1 MIGSGLKKLA
11 AENGMKVDKGVAY
24 GSLQGYAATMS
35 EGSGWKQIVFT
46 TAIDDPI
53 RRDEFTKA
61 VNEAQIGKTYRVRQ
75 MTQSTHTIVV
85 VFNDTVGTMTKI
97 RDFLTW
103 FMPLLQQ
110 YGANRWNH
118 CIECGCEANSGKWML
133 IEGVACY
140 LHENCA
146 EKAKR
151 DIADDNER
159 RAQEATGSYIK
170 GAVGAFLGS
179 MLGAVVWAVVLMLGY
194 VASLVG
200 LLIGW
205 LSDRGYRLMRGKNGK
220 GKVAILI
227 VSIIL
232 GVVIGTIGAD
242 AIMLAQMIGQ
252 GELPGWAYADIPA
265 LMLAVFAEDAE
276 YRILVLKN
284 IGMGLLFA
292 ALGVYYFVFRTG
304 KEVADAKIVE
314 LK

>member
-35 EGSGWKQIVFT
+35 EGSGWKQITFA
-46 TAIDDPI
+46 TAFADPVQKTAFM
-53 RRDEFTKA
+53 DA
-61 VNEAQIGKTYRVRQ
+61 VNGCNVQKSYRVRNMGIAPRSIQ
-75 MTQSTHTIVV
+75 I
-85 VFNDTVGTMTKI
+85 VFNDTVGTMGKI
-97 RDFLTW
+97 KEFLAW
-103 FMPLLQQ
+103 FIPLLKE
-110 YGANRWNH
+110 YGASAWNV
-118 CIECGCEANSGKWML
+118 CPECGSEVTGGKWML
-133 IEGVACY
+133 IEGIAYY

-151 DIADDNER
+151 DIAHDNER

-227 VSIIL
+227 VSIIF
-232 GVVIGTIGAD
+232 GVVIGTVGAD

>member
-1 MIGSGLKKLA
+1 
-11 AENGMKVDKGVAY
+11 
-24 GSLQGYAATMS
+24 
-35 EGSGWKQIVFT
+35 
-46 TAIDDPI
+46 
-53 RRDEFTKA
+53 
-61 VNEAQIGKTYRVRQ
+61 
-75 MTQSTHTIVV
+75 
-85 VFNDTVGTMTKI
+85 
-97 RDFLTW
+97 
-103 FMPLLQQ
+103 
-110 YGANRWNH
+110 
-118 CIECGCEANSGKWML
+118 
-133 IEGVACY
+133 
-140 LHENCA
+140 
-146 EKAKR
+146 
-151 DIADDNER
+151 
-159 RAQEATGSYIK
+159 
-170 GAVGAFLGS
+170 

-227 VSIIL
+227 VSIIF
-232 GVVIGTIGAD
+232 GVVIGTVGAD